1 MIANKYI
8 HLLQTQKAK
17 NFIIYG
23 FGQAINLISPL
34 LVIPYLISRCGE
46 EGLGKVGVGYSFALI
61 AIVIV
66 DYGSYINGTKEI
78 SIHNNQKALLEEKFT
93 TIYISKLILL
103 IGVLLFSLLLLYTV
117 PFFSRDFEQLLFSLL
132 IVVGQFINPTWFFQ
146 GIQNFKWISIIN
158 VLSKVIYL
166 ALVFLCIKSTEDY
179 IWANAFFGIGLILA
193 SSIGFIWICKKYA
206 ISFQEASFSKGIA
219 LIKTEFSLTVS
230 QLFFSLYQYAPIMMI
245 SFIGGD
251 FMAGQ
256 YRVIDQIIMIFRTYF
271 QMFFNFIY
279 AEVCLKIYENSTK
292 GIKSWIKSNGLNY
305 LLVIFILVLFYI
317 FAHEILAFFKVD
329 MTTETNLIGLFRVG
343 LIIPV
348 FMGISFALK
357 QLMFSFNENKAYINI
372 TILSTI
378 ISLAVMYFNI
388 ITLGLIGSFL
398 TIIIIEFLIIITY
411 LIILKPNIFVKN
423 N

>member
-8 HLLQTQKAK
+8 QLLQTQKAK

-34 LVIPYLISRCGE
+34 LVIPYLISKCGE

-66 DYGSYINGTKEI
+66 DYGSYINGTKDI
-78 SIHNNQKALLEEKFT
+78 SINNGQRNIIEEKFT
-93 TIYISKLILL
+93 TIYISKLILV
-103 IGVLLFSLLLLYTV
+103 IGLLLFSVLLLYTV
-117 PFFSRDFEQLLFSLL
+117 PFFSRDFKQLLFSLL
-132 IVVGQFINPTWFFQ
+132 IVIGQFINPTWFFQ

-166 ALVFLCIKSTEDY
+166 ALVFLFIKKPEDY
-179 IWANAFFGIGLILA
+179 VWANAFFGIGLIFAGL
-193 SSIGFIWICKKYA
+193 IGFLWICKQYA
-206 ISFQEASFSKGIA
+206 ISFQKASFSKGIE

-230 QLFFSLYQYAPIMMI
+230 QLFFSFYQYAPIMMI
-245 SFIGGD
+245 SYIGGD

-279 AEVCLKIYENSTK
+279 AEVCLKIYENSAH
-292 GIKSWIKSNGLNY
+292 GLKSWLKSNGFNY
-305 LLVIFILVLFYI
+305 LLVVFILVIFYF
-317 FAHEILAFFKVD
+317 FAPNILAFFKVD
-329 MTTETNLIGLFRVG
+329 MTTETNLISLFRVG

-348 FMGISFALK
+348 FMGVSFALK
-357 QLMFSFNENKAYINI
+357 HLMFSFNENKAYINI

-388 ITLGLIGSFL
+388 ISLGLMGSFL

-411 LIILKPNIFVKN
+411 LIWLKPHIFVKN
-423 N
+423 K

>member
-8 HLLQTQKAK
+8 QLLQTQKAK

-34 LVIPYLISRCGE
+34 LVIPYLISKCGE

-78 SIHNNQKALLEEKFT
+78 SINNGQRTVIEEKFI
-93 TIYISKLILL
+93 TIYTSKLILVVGL
-103 IGVLLFSLLLLYTV
+103 LLFSLLLLYTV
-117 PFFSRDFEQLLFSLL
+117 PFFSKDFKQLLFSLL
-132 IVVGQFINPTWFFQ
+132 IVIGQFINPTWFFQ

-166 ALVFLCIKSTEDY
+166 ALVFLFIKNPEDY
-179 IWANAFFGIGLILA
+179 VWANAFFGIGLILA
-193 SSIGFIWICKKYA
+193 SLIGFLWICKQYS
-206 ISFQEASFSKGIA
+206 ISFQKASFSKAIE
-219 LIKTEFSLTVS
+219 LIKTECSLTVS
-230 QLFFSLYQYAPIMMI
+230 QLFFSFYQYAPIMII
-245 SFIGGD
+245 SYIGGD

-256 YRVIDQIIMIFRTYF
+256 YRVVDQIIMIFRTYF

-279 AEVCLKIYENSTK
+279 AEVCLKIYENGTQ
-292 GIKSWIKSNGLNY
+292 GINSWAKSNGLNY
-305 LLVIFILVLFYI
+305 VLVVFILIIFYLF
-317 FAHEILAFFKVD
+317 APNILTFFKVD
-329 MTTETNLIGLFRVG
+329 MTTKTDLICLFRVG

-348 FMGISFALK
+348 FMGVSFALK

-378 ISLAVMYFNI
+378 ISLVVMYFNI
-388 ITLGLIGSFL
+388 LSLGLIGSFL

-411 LIILKPNIFVKN
+411 LIRLKPHIFVKN

>member
-8 HLLQTQKAK
+8 QLLQTQKAK

-34 LVIPYLISRCGE
+34 LVIPYLISKCGE

-66 DYGSYINGTKEI
+66 DYGSYINGTKDI
-78 SIHNNQKALLEEKFT
+78 SINNGQRNIIEEKFT
-93 TIYISKLILL
+93 TIYISKLILV
-103 IGVLLFSLLLLYTV
+103 IGLLLFSVLLLYTV
-117 PFFSRDFEQLLFSLL
+117 PFFSRDFKQLLFSLL
-132 IVVGQFINPTWFFQ
+132 IVIGQFINPTWFFQ

-166 ALVFLCIKSTEDY
+166 ALVFLFIKKPEDY
-179 IWANAFFGIGLILA
+179 VWANAFFGIGLIFA
-193 SSIGFIWICKKYA
+193 SLIGFLWICKQYA
-206 ISFQEASFSKGIA
+206 ISFQKASFSKGIE

-230 QLFFSLYQYAPIMMI
+230 QLFFSFYQYAPIMMI
-245 SFIGGD
+245 SYIGGD

-279 AEVCLKIYENSTK
+279 AEVCLKIYENSAH
-292 GIKSWIKSNGLNY
+292 GLKSWLKSNGFNY
-305 LLVIFILVLFYI
+305 LLVVFILVIFYF
-317 FAHEILAFFKVD
+317 FAPNILAFFKVD
-329 MTTETNLIGLFRVG
+329 MTTETNLISLFRVG

-348 FMGISFALK
+348 FMGVSFALK

-378 ISLAVMYFNI
+378 ISLVVMYFNI
-388 ITLGLIGSFL
+388 ISLGLMGSFL

-411 LIILKPNIFVKN
+411 LIWLKPHIFVKN
-423 N
+423 K